1 MKEKYSGEKFFSK
14 SFGKKFSSF
23 LRQEKYSQHF
33 ILCDDNTNISCLPV
47 LITEVPETAPAI
59 VIKVYAGEENK
70 NLQALEY
77 VWKRLSEEHADR
89 RAVLINLGGGMI
101 CDLGGF
107 AAATYKRGIDFVHV
121 PTSLLGQAD
130 AAVGGKQGIDFLNY
144 KNQLGVF
151 TLPAAIF
158 VHESFLL
165 TLPEEQMKSGFA
177 EIVKHALIVGG
188 KFWKEVRVISNLKEV
203 NWSPLIEKSLEA
215 KSAVVEKDPRE
226 KNLRKVL
233 NFGHTIGH
241 AIESFLLGKK
251 EKTLHG
257 FCVAAGMIGE
267 LYLSSIICGLSLKK
281 RDEAFAL
288 IKKHF
293 PRPGIAEDDFD
304 EIIRLMEQDKKNS
317 AGKIRMVLLRKPGE
331 PEIDCN
337 ADEILIREALH
348 YTLHFYEE

>member
-1 MKEKYSGEKFFSK
+1 MKEKYNGEKFFSK

-23 LRQEKYSQHF
+23 LREEKYSQHF

-47 LITEVPETAPAI
+47 LITEVPEIAPAI

-70 NLQALEY
+70 NLLALEY
-77 VWKRLSEEHADR
+77 VWKRLTEGHADR
-89 RAVLINLGGGMI
+89 KAVLINLGGGMI

-107 AAATYKRGIDFVHV
+107 AAATYKRGIDFIHV
-121 PTSLLGQAD
+121 PTTLLSQAD
-130 AAVGGKQGIDFLNY
+130 AAIGGKQGIDFLNY
-144 KNQLGVF
+144 KNQIGVF
-151 TLPAAIF
+151 KLPEAIF
-158 VHESFLL
+158 IHESFLL
-165 TLPEEQMKSGFA
+165 TLPEEQIKSGFA
-177 EIVKHALIVGG
+177 EIVKHALIAGG
-188 KFWKEVRVISNLKEV
+188 KFWKQVRSISNLQEV
-203 NWSPLIEKSLEA
+203 NWSPVIEQSLA
-215 KSAVVEKDPRE
+215 TKSAVVEKDPHE

-251 EKTLHG
+251 VKTLHG
-257 FCVAAGMIGE
+257 FCVSAGMIGE

-293 PRPGIAEDDFD
+293 PPPQITEDDF
-304 EIIRLMEQDKKNS
+304 EPLINLMKQDKKNYG
-317 AGKIRMVLLRKPGE
+317 GKIRMVLLEKPGK
-331 PEIDCN
+331 PVIDCN

-348 YTLHFYEE
+348 YMLHFYED